1 MFRIQMEEKR
11 KLLPIRSK
19 WYLRFE
25 RFGILKKYSHLAP
38 FGEQGTQLE
47 QCPQR
52 YSSPPTIMSSFG
64 LCGIAERI
72 YTGYRRRV
80 SRKQAFRYGIRAS
93 VSGVAKIEFPTTES
107 TVCIDISHIY
117 KLILWCIVQDHRTL
131 LKVRLISPPWKHVV
145 PCKFLPDLRLSA
157 VERHS
162 FSPSLLSCSLGLRFP
177 SL

>member
-25 RFGILKKYSHLAP
+25 RFGILKNTLISPHLVNKELNLNSAP
-38 FGEQGTQLE
+38 
-47 QCPQR
+47 R
-52 YSSPPTIMSSFG
+52 DIVAPPTIMSSFG

-117 KLILWCIVQDHRTL
+117 KLILWCIVQDRRTL
-131 LKVRLISPPWKHVV
+131 LKVRLFTPPWKHFV
-145 PCKFLPDLRLSA
+145 PCKFLSDLRLSA

-162 FSPSLLSCSLGLRFP
+162 FYPLLLSCSLGLRFP